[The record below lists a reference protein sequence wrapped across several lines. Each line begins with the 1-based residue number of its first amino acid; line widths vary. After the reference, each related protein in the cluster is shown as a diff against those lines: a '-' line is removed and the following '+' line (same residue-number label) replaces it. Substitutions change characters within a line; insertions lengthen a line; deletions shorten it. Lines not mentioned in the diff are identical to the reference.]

1 MLASTGTVIERIA
14 ERRQPVIL
22 LIEQANGW
30 RCFRFED
37 EVSPLVPSAVGDG
50 GLTDGQG
57 QAETDSLLVKP
68 SSPVLTVALQR
79 FLDDRQGRFR

>member
-1 MLASTGTVIERIA
+1 MNRSISVGEVVSFVMNTGIVSHGTVIDRIA

-37 EVSPLVPSAVGDG
+37 EVSEPD
-50 GLTDGQG
+50 
-57 QAETDSLLVKP
+57 
-68 SSPVLTVALQR
+68 VAL
-79 FLDDRQGRFR
+79 LSGAI

>member
-1 MLASTGTVIERIA
+1 MKPFIPVGEVVSFVMNTGLASTGTVIQRIA

-37 EVSPLVPSAVGDG
+37 EVQPAVASA
-50 GLTDGQG
+50 LAT
-57 QAETDSLLVKP
+57 AS
-68 SSPVLTVALQR
+68 
-79 FLDDRQGRFR
+79 

>member
-1 MLASTGTVIERIA
+1 MNRSVAVGEFVSFVMNTGTTGVGIVIDRIA

-37 EVSPLVPSAVGDG
+37 EVGEP
-50 GLTDGQG
+50 
-57 QAETDSLLVKP
+57 E
-68 SSPVLTVALQR
+68 VAITATAS
-79 FLDDRQGRFR
+79 

>member
-1 MLASTGTVIERIA
+1 MNRSISVGELVSFVMNTGVTGVGTVIDRIA

-37 EVSPLVPSAVGDG
+37 EV
-50 GLTDGQG
+50 
-57 QAETDSLLVKP
+57 ESLAP
-68 SSPVLTVALQR
+68 AALATAS
-79 FLDDRQGRFR
+79 

>member
-1 MLASTGTVIERIA
+1 MTPFIPVGEVVSFVMNTGVASTGTVIERIA

-37 EVSPLVPSAVGDG
+37 EVSPLFPSELA
-50 GLTDGQG
+50 T
-57 QAETDSLLVKP
+57 AI
-68 SSPVLTVALQR
+68 
-79 FLDDRQGRFR
+79 

>member
-1 MLASTGTVIERIA
+1 MKRLISVGETVSFVLNTGQASQGFVVDRIA

-37 EVSPLVPSAVGDG
+37 EVTPLEPAELAMAV
-50 GLTDGQG
+50 Q
-57 QAETDSLLVKP
+57 
-68 SSPVLTVALQR
+68 
-79 FLDDRQGRFR
+79 

>member
-1 MLASTGTVIERIA
+1 MNRSVSVGEVVSFVMNTGIASLGTVIDRIA

-37 EVSPLVPSAVGDG
+37 EVAEPSGGVLATAV
-50 GLTDGQG
+50 
-57 QAETDSLLVKP
+57 
-68 SSPVLTVALQR
+68 
-79 FLDDRQGRFR
+79 